1 MLASNF
7 LPFYFA
13 ITPKWR
19 PVTDTPKDFKKWVKD
34 HKEQIQGAKNPPY
47 WVRNNKD
54 VVNGIWRKKRDDTK
68 EHPEVQNK
76 KADEKLKEDIQK
88 SKHKYES
95 YNSDWG
101 KVYFNEKTGGYN
113 VCHKSHQFSTVKP
126 KGANMSGGEAE
137 RHVGRILADR
147 GKRVE
152 FLPENG
158 KGVGKPDLNF
168 DESTWDVKYIPF
180 ANSNTIRK
188 YIENAQKADN
198 AIFYWD
204 AENKIE
210 DVKNAIDRTIGKY
223 KKLGKLENI
232 PNIYY
237 INEKNEMIPIFKN
250 KKIRTK

>member
-7 LPFYFA
+7 LPFYFG

-47 WVRNNKD
+47 WVKNNKA
-54 VVNGIWRKKRDDTK
+54 VVNGIWGKKNKNDAK
-68 EHPEVQNK
+68 EHPKVQNK
-76 KADEKLKEDIQK
+76 EADKKLKEDIQK

-95 YNSDWG
+95 YNSDWE
-101 KVYFNEKTGGYN
+101 KVYFNEKTGDYN
-113 VCHKSHQFSTVKP
+113 VCHESHQFSAVKP
-126 KGANMSGGEAE
+126 KGANMSGEEAE

-168 DESTWDVKYIPF
+168 DESTWDVKYIPI
-180 ANSNTIRK
+180 ANEGTIRTYYK
-188 YIENAQKADN
+188 DARKAQSV
-198 AIFYWD
+198 IFYSEEIRD
-204 AENKIE
+204 KDVLLAINRERGRFMAKGKELKDLPTVYVMNE
-210 DVKNAIDRTIGKY
+210 DGVLR
-223 KKLGKLENI
+223 LLQ
-232 PNIYY
+232 
-237 INEKNEMIPIFKN
+237 
-250 KKIRTK
+250 